1 MRRINFAGIIFTGL
15 RFVLNLLHIQERNEI
30 VRIID
35 NNYCGNQRLNIFF
48 KIFFKNKK
56 SFRSIQFLQ
65 FTFSVSI
72 FIDIEKYENKLLA

>member
-1 MRRINFAGIIFTGL
+1 MRRINFAGIIFSGL
-15 RFVLNLLHIQERNEI
+15 RFVLNLFQNL
-30 VRIID
+30 
-35 NNYCGNQRLNIFF
+35 YQRLNIFF

>member
-1 MRRINFAGIIFTGL
+1 MKLSESET
-15 RFVLNLLHIQERNEI
+15 I
-30 VRIID
+30 VRFQ
-35 NNYCGNQRLNIFF
+35 NLYQRLNIFF